1 MALTKSTAV
10 DKIEIIGD
18 YDIVQVREVV
28 NILEDGEII
37 SQKHNRYSINPGESA
52 ADKPAKVQAVVSA
65 VHTQSVIDSYTAHI
79 TATGSSDE

>member
-37 SQKHNRYSINPGESA
+37 SQKYNRYSINPR
-52 ADKPAKVQAVVSA
+52 KCP
-65 VHTQSVIDSYTAHI
+65 TNC
-79 TATGSSDE
+79 